1 MGRPIVGIYSN
12 PSCTEELMKVQ
23 DTYVYKI
30 GSVNSVVERNGV
42 NLDVYIKNSGEFT
55 AYNIKVYLV
64 SKEFVDNFVTEPFD
78 LSKDEV
84 AHLQFNIKPNRYFV
98 NGGKYEVKIEYENC

>member
-1 MGRPIVGIYSN
+1 MGRPRIGIYSN
-12 PSCTEELMKVQ
+12 SSCTEELMKVKG
-23 DTYVYKI
+23 TYVYKV
-30 GSVNSVVERNGV
+30 GSVNSVIKDKGL
-42 NLDVYIKNSGEFT
+42 NLGVYIKNSGEFT

-84 AHLQFNIKPNRYFV
+84 ARLQFNIQPYSNFV
-98 NGGKYEVKIEYENC
+98 NGCKYEVKIEYENY